1 MPILFLFIIIL
12 GSGIGVITFF
22 IIKSVGTPRKT
33 SELNKALKQGKANAV
48 IKAAKAIIA
57 KDPRNSDA
65 HYLLGQAYLME
76 HKTELALMEYKT
88 VNQIG
93 RFGTFCPERD
103 FRQQIAELYEKYR
116 QPEEALKEYLL
127 LIKLEPQVSKFYYK
141 AGDLFEQWDKSE
153 KAENFYRKAIEL
165 DPKSGPAHFRLGQIL
180 HHSKKNVE
188 AKRELE
194 TALKLQPEN
203 YKAYFYIGRILKDNH
218 DYVNALH
225 MFERAQR
232 DPEQKVKA
240 LIERGTCYMGMNN
253 FDSAIGELE
262 RAVKLST
269 DEGANETLYTRY
281 FLAMC
286 YEKTRKIDKAI
297 DHWEKIYS
305 KKTSFK
311 DVAEKLSQ
319 YQELRDDDRV
329 KDFLTVSME
338 EFYEICKTITQSMG
352 LNVRDV
358 SDIPNGCQILAVD
371 SDQKWRGAK
380 RMPRLIRFL
389 RIAELIPET
398 SVRSIHEEMK
408 SISVTRGMI
417 IASANF

>member
-1 MPILFLFIIIL
+1 
-12 GSGIGVITFF
+12 
-22 IIKSVGTPRKT
+22 
-33 SELNKALKQGKANAV
+33 
-48 IKAAKAIIA
+48 
-57 KDPRNSDA
+57 
-65 HYLLGQAYLME
+65 ME

-93 RFGTFCPERD
+93 QFGTVCPERE
-103 FRQQIAELYEKYR
+103 FRQQISELYEKYH

-141 AGDLFEQWDKSE
+141 AGDLFEQRDKSD

-165 DPKSGPAHFRLGQIL
+165 DPRSGPAHYRLGQLL
-180 HHSKKNVE
+180 HRSKKNLE
-188 AKRELE
+188 AKKELE
-194 TALKLQPEN
+194 IALQLQPEN
-203 YKAYFYIGRILKDNH
+203 YKAYFSIGRILKDNH
-218 DYVNALH
+218 DYVGALH
-225 MFERAQR
+225 AFERAQR

-262 RAVKLST
+262 RAVKLSP
-269 DEGANETLYTRY
+269 DERATETLYARY

-319 YQELRDDDRV
+319 YQELRDDDKV

-338 EFYEICKTITQSMG
+338 EFYEICKTITQSMS
-352 LNVRDV
+352 LNVRDI
-358 SDIPNGCQILAVD
+358 SDIPNGCQIIAVD
-371 SDQKWRGAK
+371 SNQKWKGAK
-380 RMPRLIRFL
+380 RMPRLIRFF
-389 RIAELIPET
+389 RITELIPET
-398 SVRSIHEEMK
+398 TVRSIHEEMK
-408 SISVTRGMI
+408 SISVTRGII
-417 IASANF
+417 IASSNFSRKAYEFAETRPIDLYNKEKLQELLKSTDSL